1 MVARGISLTKKM
13 IIHEF
18 KILIIFVIDTL
29 CGGQKKKLTSL
40 HILKK
45 EKKNQITL
53 LHTIIVGHQDKLGNW
68 QTK

>member
-1 MVARGISLTKKM
+1 
-13 IIHEF
+13 
-18 KILIIFVIDTL
+18 
-29 CGGQKKKLTSL
+29 
-40 HILKK
+40 LKK